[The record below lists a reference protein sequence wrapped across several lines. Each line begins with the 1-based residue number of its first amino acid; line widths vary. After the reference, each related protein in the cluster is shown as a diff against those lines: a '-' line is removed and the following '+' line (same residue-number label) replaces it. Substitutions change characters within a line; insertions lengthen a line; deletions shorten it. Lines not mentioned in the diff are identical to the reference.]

1 MWDLPEPGIEPMSP
15 ASAGGFLKHWTTRV
29 VLSSSFDTHVGG
41 GSADGANPLEEL
53 GPFSP
58 HVMSVLYS

>member
-1 MWDLPEPGIEPMSP
+1 MFP
-15 ASAGGFLKHWTTRV
+15 ALAGRFLKHWTTRV

-41 GSADGANPLEEL
+41 GYGDGANTLEEL

-58 HVMSVLYS
+58 HVMSALCS